1 MADRIV
7 AKIITNPSITSR
19 TFVSRN
25 IQATSIGI
33 SGGIAMA
40 DLSDVYIPESEK
52 ITGSLMTY
60 DAELGGFV
68 VLSEIASPNLKL
80 VGGAF

>member
-7 AKIITNPSITSR
+7 AKIITNPSVTAT
-19 TFVSRN
+19 TFVARN

-40 DLSDVYIPESEK
+40 DLSDVFIPETQK
-52 ITGSLMTY
+52 VTGALMTY
-60 DAELGGFV
+60 DAERGGFV
-68 VLSEIASPNLKL
+68 VLSELASPNLKL
-80 VGGAF
+80 NGGSL